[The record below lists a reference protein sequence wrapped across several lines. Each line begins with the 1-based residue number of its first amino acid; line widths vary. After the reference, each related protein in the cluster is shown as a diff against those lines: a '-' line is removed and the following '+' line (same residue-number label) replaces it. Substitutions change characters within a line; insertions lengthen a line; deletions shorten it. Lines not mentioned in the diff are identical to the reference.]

1 MSKQDVI
8 DYVMETPHNTNRAV
22 LEGLVDTA
30 VEESQVQADWNQNDE
45 TAKDY
50 IKNRICY
57 EEEETVTEL
66 GNTYAV
72 WDELTAA
79 DRYTPISYKMNGT
92 IYKDVVPTYN
102 PSVGAYLYNSVAPY
116 DHYIGVLTQN
126 SSIDSGG
133 VNFQFVKI
141 ENAVKQI
148 DKKYIPDEA
157 FTQANWNEN
166 NEASPAYIKN
176 RICYEETVPDTYE
189 ELQLTT
195 SNWKS
200 LTGYVK
206 GSDLSKM
213 LSIPLNFIVNGVKH
227 YNVSPEWYF
236 ESKTEI
242 TYFFNESKTLYVSVT
257 ENDIDINGVSLGQ
270 YPSSSNILFLKII
283 KHENLVKQIDS
294 KYIPIDSIP
303 TEGSTN
309 AASSDALAKLESDID
324 GFFDAL
330 PEFVVAVTLDQSKI
344 FTDNQKQI
352 ARNNIGAISS
362 SELVQS
368 DWNQNDPTAKD
379 YVKNRICYAEDGTI
393 DVYYDSANHKLSVRS
408 INLQLG
414 ATYNVKTSTNVSVI
428 PSGNGT
434 DYVCKKVTDVIS
446 ELSSV
451 PEYENVLC
459 IGGWN
464 SETHRPDPFL
474 VTNQPDIFSDTV
486 RRYLITGSN
495 LKINALPMKYYPT
508 DLSLFKV
515 VTYDSENN
523 RYTYVNKDVEF
534 LQPTIATDFRAGNKR
549 VGDKDVIYTGMPAY
563 NNDGMSPFRVESDII
578 PYIDIDCTFNLSGN
592 NLPDITLDKSIS
604 YNQSNLSGIKNA
616 EALKIFQQKYAK
628 IHQNSVII
636 RGIMIFKDVTL
647 TGYCTLD
654 NDSTD
659 DKPKISFFDS
669 YKGKIYKCSF
679 TADGDTQTLVEIQNI
694 WDSTIISSSDV
705 LTKTNTTAFTPTAD
719 YHPATKKYVDDHT
732 PSKISKLEN
741 DSNYITAAHV
751 YDGILISSS
760 TPNSTKKFKI
770 TVDDTG
776 ALTATGVTEA

>member
-30 VEESQVQADWNQNDE
+30 VEESQVQADWDQNDP
-45 TAKDY
+45 TAKD
-50 IKNRICY
+50 
-57 EEEETVTEL
+57 
-66 GNTYAV
+66 
-72 WDELTAA
+72 
-79 DRYTPISYKMNGT
+79 
-92 IYKDVVPTYN
+92 
-102 PSVGAYLYNSVAPY
+102 
-116 DHYIGVLTQN
+116 
-126 SSIDSGG
+126 
-133 VNFQFVKI
+133 
-141 ENAVKQI
+141 
-148 DKKYIPDEA
+148 
-157 FTQANWNEN
+157 
-166 NEASPAYIKN
+166 YIKN

-242 TYFFNESKTLYVSVT
+242 AYFFNESKTVYVSVT
-257 ENDIDINGVSLGQ
+257 ENDIDINGVSLEW

-309 AASSDALAKLESDID
+309 AASSDALAKLESNIS
-324 GFFDAL
+324 GLFDEL
-330 PEFVVAVTLDQSKI
+330 PEVVVAVTLDQSKI

-428 PSGNGT
+428 PSDNGT
-434 DYVCKKVTDVIS
+434 DYVCKKITDVMS

-451 PEYENVLC
+451 PEYENILC

-474 VTNQPDIFSDTV
+474 VTNQPDIISITV
-486 RRYLITGSN
+486 KRCIITGSN
-495 LKINALPMKYYPT
+495 LKINALPEIYYPT
-508 DLSLFKV
+508 ELSLFKV

-534 LQPTIATDFRAGNKR
+534 LQPTIATYFREGNKH
-549 VGDKDVIYTGMPAY
+549 VGDNNVIYTGMPAY
-563 NNDGMSPFRVESDII
+563 NSDGISPFKVDSDII
-578 PYIDIDCTFNLSGN
+578 PYIDTDCNFNLAGN
-592 NLPDITLDKSIS
+592 NLPDIALGKSIS